1 VWADVSASDILLPGT
16 PIDHF
21 AGEFAFLSNFYP
33 AEVEYEGKTYP
44 TVEHAFQAAKTVD
57 PEQRA
62 WIRFADYPGLA
73 KKRGRS
79 ITLRE
84 GWDEMRVRVMSELV
98 LAKFVAHPDLRAKL
112 LATGERPLVEGN
124 HWGDRFWGVCDGQ
137 GENWLG
143 RILVRVRDHLK

>member
-1 VWADVSASDILLPGT
+1 
-16 PIDHF
+16 
-21 AGEFAFLSNFYP
+21 
-33 AEVEYEGKTYP
+33 
-44 TVEHAFQAAKTVD
+44 
-57 PEQRA
+57 
-62 WIRFADYPGLA
+62 
-73 KKRGRS
+73 
-79 ITLRE
+79 
-84 GWDEMRVRVMSELV
+84 MLV